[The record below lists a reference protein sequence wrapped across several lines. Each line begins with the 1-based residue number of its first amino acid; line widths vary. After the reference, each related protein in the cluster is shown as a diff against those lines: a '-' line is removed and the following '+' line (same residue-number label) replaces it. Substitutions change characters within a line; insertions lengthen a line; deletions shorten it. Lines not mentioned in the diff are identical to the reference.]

1 MTVPERR
8 RPSPSVNRVVAGAAV
23 FVTLVLVA
31 VIGTIVFWPSGS
43 DDSRDTPQNTVRTF
57 LHALADADGTR
68 ARQLIVTP
76 PSTAFLS
83 DTAIAVQRR
92 AAPITA
98 IEVVT
103 PGPDTTGPDTTG
115 AGGAESGGPIAVT
128 ARFRS
133 GTEPVEVTYR
143 LSGAPGRW
151 VIDGAVIP
159 VTIPQDTQRAL
170 AGLSLLGH
178 ATTGI
183 RTAHIFGGPLV
194 WGSGTRYLAI
204 ADSGGQARGGVGSV
218 SPTPDLAVSLTDAGT
233 HAVDDA
239 LTAYFAECARS
250 RQADA
255 STDRPGCTQRL
266 FRSATT
272 DSVQWTP
279 PDDLDELLIEIDKP
293 TPLRVPVFGSV
304 TWTAEYAA
312 TYGGDHSA
320 TVDQIVDGTVDLR
333 ARPDPRFTASVR

>member
-8 RPSPSVNRVVAGAAV
+8 RPSPSVTWVVAGVAV
-23 FVTLVLVA
+23 FVTVVLVA
-31 VIGTIVFWPSGS
+31 VVGTIVFWPSSGS
-43 DDSRDTPQNTVRTF
+43 DDARDTPQHTVRTF
-57 LHALADADGTR
+57 LRALADADGNL

-76 PSTAFLS
+76 SSAVFLS
-83 DTAIAVQRR
+83 DTAIAVQRG

-103 PGPDTTGPDTTG
+103 PDPDTTG

-178 ATTGI
+178 ATAGI
-183 RTAHIFGGPLV
+183 RTAHVFPGPLV
-194 WGSGTRYLAI
+194 WGSGTRHLAI
-204 ADSGGQARGGVGSV
+204 ADSGGQAVGGARSEPV
-218 SPTPDLAVSLTDAGT
+218 TPDLSVSLTDAGT

-279 PDDLDELLIEIDKP
+279 PDDLDALLIEIDKP

-312 TYGGDHSA
+312 TFGGDHSA
-320 TVDQIVDGTVDLR
+320 TVDQIVDGTVDLG
-333 ARPDPRFTASVR
+333 ARPDPRFTPSVR